1 MKHFRSWPWGRPLAW
16 RARTG
21 GADYYLQVSPDC
33 LVGLLFA
40 PPRSVSQSDGVG
52 PQNSP
57 RPPRQQVLRTEYENR
72 SIWLPQ
78 SPQRQATLRSSE
90 RTEDVRE
97 PRDENA
103 AATAKA
109 DYLRANLSPASGPME
124 TPCLVWRGSSI
135 RGYGSIG
142 YKSHNYRVH
151 RLAYRIANGPY
162 LQVCK

>member
-1 MKHFRSWPWGRPLAW
+1 M
-16 RARTG
+16 
-21 GADYYLQVSPDC
+21 
-33 LVGLLFA
+33 
-40 PPRSVSQSDGVG
+40 
-52 PQNSP
+52 
-57 RPPRQQVLRTEYENR
+57 
-72 SIWLPQ
+72 
-78 SPQRQATLRSSE
+78 
-90 RTEDVRE
+90 RE

-151 RLAYRIANGPY
+151 RLAYRIANGPIPPG
-162 LQVCK
+162 LQVIHSCDNGLCCNPLHLRVGTNHLQPSANLRMPSGPAVKRRKL